1 MVEGS
6 VKLCKFRIFCF
17 RKVGIDLCRSW
28 CKSREFCW
36 LSFYFLKMDQVKRL
50 ISTFPVAWNNASTHS
65 IWFGWMGLK
74 ATRECVTL
82 LEIGCF
88 FFCFSENCWTTV
100 LLLVSNIF
108 FFKKKPIV
116 HYSRNVLVPQWYI
129 SWRRGTNYFLSV
141 NSLDKHCRSFIEKQG
156 SNIELII
163 IFKIH
168 QAGK

>member
-1 MVEGS
+1 MVKGS
-6 VKLCKFRIFCF
+6 VKFCKFRIFCF

-28 CKSREFCW
+28 CKWRKFCF
-36 LSFYFLKMDQVKRL
+36 SFYFLKMDQVKRL

-74 ATRECVTL
+74 ATRVCNTSWNRL
-82 LEIGCF
+82 LF
-88 FFCFSENCWTTV
+88 FLFFWE
-100 LLLVSNIF
+100 LLDHCAITCKQHFF